1 MPHILEAL
9 IVSKE
14 EKTDDDIKS
23 QVGARHAFV
32 TLGSIR
38 KGRNISLMT
47 KLKLG
52 QI

>member
-47 KLKLG
+47 KLNL
-52 QI
+52 